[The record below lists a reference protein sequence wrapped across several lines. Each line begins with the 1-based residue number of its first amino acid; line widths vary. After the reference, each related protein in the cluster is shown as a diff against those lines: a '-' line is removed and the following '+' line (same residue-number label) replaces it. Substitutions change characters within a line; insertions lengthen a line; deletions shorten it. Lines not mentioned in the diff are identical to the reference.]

1 VSGLRLGGDR
11 ISDVA
16 DMRPI
21 VFGELSGDAVYSRR
35 MTNTTRAVVASL
47 LVLGVAA
54 CGKAKEADKA
64 SGKAVEA
71 PAAKAVEAPAAK
83 AVEAPAAKDFVAC
96 DAATLTALDADLDKA
111 NCLNVD
117 LGDKAITDACAAMKT
132 QITGKRYALKGCTF
146 SSQGNDEVS
155 FGATGTDKT
164 IRCVMKGGEAGVAA
178 FRDAAMTMDMAKLRL
193 DVSGVLAMAGSKDF
207 ERLQMTDCQITAH
220 E

>member
-1 VSGLRLGGDR
+1 
-11 ISDVA
+11 
-16 DMRPI
+16 
-21 VFGELSGDAVYSRR
+21 LSGTALYSRR
-35 MTNTTRAVVASL
+35 MTHTTRAVVASL

-64 SGKAVEA
+64 DKASVKAVEAPGGKAVEA
-71 PAAKAVEAPAAK
+71 PAGK